1 MRNLKLQFTKIIT
14 GFLLLIFGS
23 LNSMSA
29 QNWDWD
35 WNGDTLDLG
44 LPCDSLIQF
53 ECNGET
59 IELSACDIDWVVLQD
74 CFFNNDYDDWDGYE
88 DSIDYE
94 NYYDWDWDWFGD
106 TLDLG
111 LPCDS
116 LIQFECNGETIELS
130 ACDIDW
136 VVLQDCFFNNDYD
149 DWDGYEDSI
158 DYENYYDWD
167 WDWFGDTLDLGLPCD
182 SLIQFECNGETIELS
197 ACDIDWV
204 VLQDCFFNNDYD
216 DWDWFGDTLDLGLPC
231 DSLIQF
237 ECNGETIEFSAC
249 DIDWEVLE
257 DCTAAALEDGLPQQ
271 DMFDNDEPQQF
282 ETKSN
287 GGDANNPIVNEVYP
301 NPVVNNL
308 YIDVTTYEPG
318 SIEFIVIDAKGSLVH
333 QEQMELSGG
342 GKYVL
347 PINFETKLRKGMYI
361 LNIVNESN
369 QIIKTQ
375 SLIVAE

>member
-94 NYYDWDWDWFGD
+94 NYYDW
-106 TLDLG
+106 
-111 LPCDS
+111 
-116 LIQFECNGETIELS
+116 
-130 ACDIDW
+130 
-136 VVLQDCFFNNDYD
+136 
-149 DWDGYEDSI
+149 
-158 DYENYYDWD
+158 
-167 WDWFGDTLDLGLPCD
+167 
-182 SLIQFECNGETIELS
+182 
-197 ACDIDWV
+197 
-204 VLQDCFFNNDYD
+204 

>member
-1 MRNLKLQFTKIIT
+1 
-14 GFLLLIFGS
+14 
-23 LNSMSA
+23 
-29 QNWDWD
+29 
-35 WNGDTLDLG
+35 
-44 LPCDSLIQF
+44 
-53 ECNGET
+53 
-59 IELSACDIDWVVLQD
+59 
-74 CFFNNDYDDWDGYE
+74 
-88 DSIDYE
+88 
-94 NYYDWDWDWFGD
+94 
-106 TLDLG
+106 
-111 LPCDS
+111 
-116 LIQFECNGETIELS
+116 
-130 ACDIDW
+130 
-136 VVLQDCFFNNDYD
+136 
-149 DWDGYEDSI
+149 
-158 DYENYYDWD
+158 
-167 WDWFGDTLDLGLPCD
+167 LPCD